1 MTDALAL
8 PPLPRTSL
16 ADATAELIRE
26 RIFSGAFEPG
36 MWLVETDMARQLHTS
51 RAPVREALAML
62 RAEGLAREEPGR
74 GTYVATLGR
83 RDIEEIYEVR
93 AGLESVAAQLIIERD
108 DQVALAALDRALGE
122 MRRTAAQD
130 DRQAFLDADLALHGE
145 LCRLSRNGRLLR
157 AWEAQV
163 GLLRTLIRLEI
174 TTLVGSVEPLLTEH
188 ERLVDEIR
196 SGDPARAAAACW
208 ALFRGTSRLLTQ
220 RMVADDPGPSPNDTT
235 RRRAGSGATNETPR

>member
-74 GTYVATLGR
+74 GTYVATLDR

-93 AGLESVAAQLIIERD
+93 AGLESVAARLIIERHD
-108 DQVALAALDRALGE
+108 EAALAALDHALEE
-122 MRRTAAQD
+122 MRRTAEQD
-130 DRQAFLDADLALHGE
+130 DRQAFVDADLALHGE

-163 GLLRTLIRLEI
+163 GLLRTLIRLEV
-174 TTLVGSVEPLLTEH
+174 TTLVGTVEPLLTEH
-188 ERLVDEIR
+188 GRLVDEIR

-208 ALFRGTSRLLTQ
+208 ALFRGASQILTERMAGDIPGQSR
-220 RMVADDPGPSPNDTT
+220 NDTT
-235 RRRAGSGATNETPR
+235 RRRPGSGATTETPR

>member
-8 PPLPRTSL
+8 PPLARTSL
-16 ADATAELIRE
+16 ADATAELIRV

-36 MWLVETDMARQLHTS
+36 RWLVEADIARQLHTS

-62 RAEGLAREEPGR
+62 RAEGVACEEPGR

-108 DQVALAALDRALGE
+108 DQADLAALDRALEE
-122 MRRTAAQD
+122 MRRTAARG
-130 DRQAFLDADLALHGE
+130 DRQAFVDADLALHGE
-145 LCRLSRNGRLLR
+145 LCTLSRNGRLLR

-174 TTLVGSVEPLLTEH
+174 ATLVETVEPLLEEH
-188 ERLVDEIR
+188 ERLVDAIR
-196 SGDPARAAAACW
+196 SGVPARASAACW
-208 ALFRGTSRLLTQ
+208 TLFRGTS
-220 RMVADDPGPSPNDTT
+220 
-235 RRRAGSGATNETPR
+235 AGSSTPSYET